1 MPHALSW
8 RALGVSESWFYKWH
22 DRPLTPRQ
30 QRREKLDE
38 AVAKVFT
45 GSHGRYGSPRV
56 YDALVEGGW
65 RVSEKTVAAS
75 MARQGLVARPKRRFR
90 SLTRQD
96 KAAKPVP
103 DLLKRDFRSRG
114 AGREVV
120 RGPYRTAHRR
130 RQALPVLGARPGQ
143 PAHRRV
149 LIGEHHDARLARSS
163 LLMAAAHPRRRCE
176 RGNSPLRQGVGVGH
190 PPSNDLNVTCQSG
203 RGSSR
208 PRGREIK
215 AASFIVRLPPGR
227 MASRSVDTRF
237 IRSDSA
243 STVFGV
249 LGAKLLTSAATKP

>member
-1 MPHALSW
+1 MSVASFIASQRADNGVPHALSW

-103 DLLKRDFRSRG
+103 DLLKRDFTAVALDEKWCGDLTELPTDEGKLYLSSVLDLASRRI
-114 AGREVV
+114 AGFS
-120 RGPYRTAHRR
+120 
-130 RQALPVLGARPGQ
+130 
-143 PAHRRV
+143 
-149 LIGEHHDARLARSS
+149 IGEHHDARLARSS

-176 RGNSPLRQGVGVGH
+176 RGNSPLRQGVGVGT
-190 PPSNDLNVTCQSG
+190 PPIQRPERDLSIWPRLVSPE
-203 RGSSR
+203 RSR
-208 PRGREIK
+208 
-215 AASFIVRLPPGR
+215 
-227 MASRSVDTRF
+227 D
-237 IRSDSA
+237 
-243 STVFGV
+243 
-249 LGAKLLTSAATKP
+249 